1 MFGDSETFC
10 HLADKVVSVQS
21 AQINSSFA
29 YYQNNQ
35 GHKHE
40 QKKKVAHEASG
51 WIKCFFSFSIQ
62 TENMD
67 HIGWK
72 SPQVPKTTL

>member
-1 MFGDSETFC
+1 MFGASETFC

-35 GHKHE
+35 GHKNE

-51 WIKCFFSFSIQ
+51 
-62 TENMD
+62 
-67 HIGWK
+67 
-72 SPQVPKTTL
+72 